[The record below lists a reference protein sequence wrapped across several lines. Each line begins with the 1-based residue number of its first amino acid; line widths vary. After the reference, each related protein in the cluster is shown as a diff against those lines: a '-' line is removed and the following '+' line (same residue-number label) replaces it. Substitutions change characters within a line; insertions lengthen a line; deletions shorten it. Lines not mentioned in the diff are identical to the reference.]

1 MIPREPTAC
10 FHIEF
15 NCFIYLNLD
24 FMKIENIT
32 FFSNVTYFFLFYA
45 IVQKI

>member
-1 MIPREPTAC
+1 MIPREPTTC

-15 NCFIYLNLD
+15 NGFIYLNLD

-32 FFSNVTYFFLFYA
+32 FSSNVTYFFQFYA